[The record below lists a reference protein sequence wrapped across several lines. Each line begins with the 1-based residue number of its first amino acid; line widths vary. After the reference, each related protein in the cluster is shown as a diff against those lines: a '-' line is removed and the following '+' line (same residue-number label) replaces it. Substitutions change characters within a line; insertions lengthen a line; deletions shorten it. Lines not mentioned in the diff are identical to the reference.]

1 MLSSLPCAPPAQPL
15 PHTQG
20 APPIQHT
27 ALGPSISSATAPSC
41 DPRVP
46 LCFPPPHQQLEEH
59 LQQHRDLLGRYEA
72 AAARSDGT
80 HSAALPAPLPLNRL
94 RFAIKFHPNQLG
106 WQTCTSRVGFAV
118 CSTKTPCHVRCST
131 AITRLLPTPT
141 TAGHSAAS
149 QTSGLQILV
158 PTLPHCT
165 AAPRSA
171 TDPTMAPTAA
181 RPILKPRT
189 NTAGLCS
196 GATKS
201 HSVNRKAVR
210 AHSEARRAFSLPP
223 PQDARLTCWHGR
235 SGAVREGPSQHRGV
249 VGCLRGAAR
258 APGGAAFLS
267 ARRQRSHAQGKRPHA
282 AVSPQPGG
290 PHGGAAR
297 LRPALPL

>member
-1 MLSSLPCAPPAQPL
+1 MLLQLSPFLTHRERPQSNTQRWALLSPQRQLQAVTPGYLYVSHLPTNSSRNICNNTETSWVDTKLR
-15 PHTQG
+15 PHVLM
-20 APPIQHT
+20 AHI
-27 ALGPSISSATAPSC
+27 
-41 DPRVP
+41 
-46 LCFPPPHQQLEEH
+46 
-59 LQQHRDLLGRYEA
+59 QQHYQ
-72 AAARSDGT
+72 
-80 HSAALPAPLPLNRL
+80 PMNAPLPLNRL

-158 PTLPHCT
+158 PTLPRCT

-171 TDPTMAPTAA
+171 TDPTMVPTAA

-189 NTAGLCS
+189 KTAGLCS

-223 PQDARLTCWHGR
+223 PQDARLTCWRCR

>member
-1 MLSSLPCAPPAQPL
+1 MLLQLSPFLTHREHPQSNTQRWALLSPQRQLQAVTPGYLYVSYLPTNSSRNICNNTETSWVDTKLR
-15 PHTQG
+15 PHVLM
-20 APPIQHT
+20 AHI
-27 ALGPSISSATAPSC
+27 
-41 DPRVP
+41 
-46 LCFPPPHQQLEEH
+46 
-59 LQQHRDLLGRYEA
+59 QQHYQ
-72 AAARSDGT
+72 
-80 HSAALPAPLPLNRL
+80 PMNAPLPLNRL

-106 WQTCTSRVGFAV
+106 WQTRTSRVGFAV

-171 TDPTMAPTAA
+171 TDPTKALTAA

-223 PQDARLTCWHGR
+223 PQDARLTCWRCR

-258 APGGAAFLS
+258 APGGAAFFS